1 MNPCSAFAYFPFIF
15 WLVFGLAGM
24 SARGNEPP
32 RKFFRDYKCY
42 YELPDASWSWNNQPG
57 SHILFAAKNSKGM
70 FVTLQWFQ
78 LKQVQTLEQYVP
90 VYEENYFKSGQFRK
104 RGGRFLSFRGSP
116 CYQLE
121 ASLSDGR
128 TVVTRIFLNNYL
140 VALQLTVI
148 GGPEPIE
155 RTPEFESVVQGLYL
169 MDPPKPWWEKTLMF
183 VFVGAICLFLL
194 VVFVVIR
201 LRPWAW
207 DGFS

>member
-148 GGPEPIE
+148 GGPEAHRADSRVRVRRPGFVSHGPAKTLVGKNAHV
-155 RTPEFESVVQGLYL
+155 RVRRGYL
-169 MDPPKPWWEKTLMF
+169 PVPARRFRRDPPKAMGLGR
-183 VFVGAICLFLL
+183 V
-194 VVFVVIR
+194 
-201 LRPWAW
+201 
-207 DGFS
+207 